1 MDEPTGDGDA
11 RLLGELEVWGDPLPP
26 EALPPSRAAWYAT
39 KWRRRLPKV
48 VIAVSLLL
56 LLGPFIGL
64 VALGGVDVGLPSL
77 QYLWIPAVVVIGFVL
92 VLSLVLTTLLAF
104 VWGRQVTAQERRRS
118 TRILW
123 SIAVALTVVLAG
135 ASAWWVRPPGT
146 VQPRTVASEK
156 EGSHVYLAV
165 LEEANADGASGAGLD
180 RYLRPLEA
188 ASRAHAPALVADL
201 QHYFDGEGWRGA
213 NATTGALTRRCV
225 DAGWLS
231 TGDLDDFDR
240 RMAQIEADRS

>member
-1 MDEPTGDGDA
+1 MDEPTSDRDA
-11 RLLGELEVWGDPLPP
+11 RILGELEVWGEVLPP
-26 EALPPSRAAWYAT
+26 EADPPSAAAWYAT

-48 VIAVSLLL
+48 VIAVSLFLL
-56 LLGPFIGL
+56 LWSAVGLATLGDI
-64 VALGGVDVGLPSL
+64 DVGLPSL
-77 QYLWIPAVVVIGFVL
+77 PYLWIPAVVVIGLVL

-104 VWGRQVTAQERRRS
+104 VWGRQVTARQRRRS
-118 TRILW
+118 SRILW
-123 SIAVALTVVLAG
+123 SVAVTSLLVLAG
-135 ASAWWVRPPGT
+135 TAAWLVHPPGT

-156 EGSHVYLAV
+156 EGCHVYLAV
-165 LEEANADGASGAGLD
+165 VEEAYADGASGLGLD

-188 ASRAHAPALVADL
+188 ASQSQAPALVADL
-201 QHYFDGEGWRGA
+201 QHYFADEGWSGA
-213 NATTGALTRRCV
+213 NAATGALTRRCV